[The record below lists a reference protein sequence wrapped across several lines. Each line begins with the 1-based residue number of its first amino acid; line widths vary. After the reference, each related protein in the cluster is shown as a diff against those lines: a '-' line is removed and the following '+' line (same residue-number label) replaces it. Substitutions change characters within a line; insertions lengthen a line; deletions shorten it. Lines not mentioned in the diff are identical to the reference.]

1 MTLGAAFN
9 VQWARLRSDHDVPLR
24 RGAWYRVLSVSQFE
38 VVVDV
43 NQKAVLVARPYVD
56 VSNVPP
62 SRWTIVDRTTAPNRP
77 SGLGARYAVCPSC
90 QERVPVGDRPS
101 FLRCRRCQG
110 EFPVE

>member
-1 MTLGAAFN
+1 MTLGTAFN

-56 VSNVPP
+56 VSNIPP
-62 SRWTIVDRTTAPNRP
+62 SRWTIVDRG
-77 SGLGARYAVCPSC
+77 GLDARYAVCPRC
-90 QERVPVGDRPS
+90 RERVPVADRPP
-101 FLRCRRCQG
+101 FLQCRRCQG

>member
-1 MTLGAAFN
+1 MTFGTE
-9 VQWARLRSDHDVPLR
+9 QWARLRSDHGVPLR

-43 NQKAVLVARPYVD
+43 NRKAVLVARPFVD
-56 VSNVPP
+56 VSNIPP
-62 SRWTIVDRTTAPNRP
+62 SRWTIVERPPAPQRL
-77 SGLGARYAVCPSC
+77 GDLGARYAVCPSC
-90 QERVPVGDRPS
+90 QERVPVEERPH